1 MAGKRSKREH
11 GQRAEPLRAVLNAI
25 DAIDEL
31 GRSSSG
37 MGVREL
43 ARVLRLTPAT
53 TQRVLSSLE
62 ECRVVRQ
69 DSETLRYLLDV
80 RLLEIVAAQK
90 GNFSLGETAR
100 RHMIR
105 LQERTRETVFLGILD
120 RGEVVIVE
128 RIDSP
133 QALRMASELGTREP
147 LHCTALGKAMLAG
160 MGADE
165 AESAIVDAP
174 LQAFT
179 ARTLTTKRALRAE
192 LAKTAKRG
200 WAIDDEEHIA
210 GVRCIAAAI
219 RNDQGRVIGAIS
231 SAGPVVRLTD
241 DRLPGMADAVCAS
254 AASTSAD
261 LGYAPRLPRR
271 PSRRS

>member
-1 MAGKRSKREH
+1 MAGKRSKRED

-174 LQAFT
+174 LEAFT
-179 ARTLTTKRALRAE
+179 ARTLTTKRALRTE

-254 AASTSAD
+254 AAATSAD